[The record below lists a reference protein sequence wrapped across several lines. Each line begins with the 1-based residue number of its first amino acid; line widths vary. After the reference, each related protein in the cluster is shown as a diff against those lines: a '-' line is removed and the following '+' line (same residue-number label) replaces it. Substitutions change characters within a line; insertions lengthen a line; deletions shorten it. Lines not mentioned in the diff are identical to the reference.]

1 MSAPGATAPRL
12 HVAGATLSP
21 HAEFDLPEAAARHA
35 LVRRVQP
42 GHALRLFDGF
52 DGSGTEWPA
61 EVLAITRSAVRVRLG
76 AEAGA
81 LAAAELPLAVTLAF
95 GMPANERVD
104 ALVEKATELGVAA
117 LQPLMSERSVLRLSG
132 ERAERRRAHWQA
144 VAVSACEQC
153 GRARVPVVHAV
164 QDLMHWLQEAGP
176 ARGSRSLHE
185 AEPAR
190 AARWLLSTR
199 DDATPVHEA
208 WTAAAPTPAGRPS
221 HVVLLSG
228 PEGGLGEMEERT
240 AQAAGFVAVT
250 LGPRILRADT
260 APLAA
265 LAWLALSQPA

>member
-1 MSAPGATAPRL
+1 M
-12 HVAGATLSP
+12 
-21 HAEFDLPEAAARHA
+21 
-35 LVRRVQP
+35 VRRLQP
-42 GHALRLFDGF
+42 GDALRLFDGA
-52 DGSGTEWPA
+52 SGRDWPA
-61 EVLAITRSAVRVRLG
+61 AVVAITRRAVTVRLG
-76 AEAGA
+76 GA
-81 LAAAELPLAVTLAF
+81 AVAAAAGELPLAVTLAF
-95 GMPANERVD
+95 GMPANERID
-104 ALVEKATELGVAA
+104 ALVEKATELGVSA
-117 LQPLMSERSVLRLSG
+117 LQPLSTERTVLKLAG
-132 ERAERRRAHWQA
+132 ERAARKREHWQA
-144 VAVSACEQC
+144 IAVSACEQC

-240 AQAAGFVAVT
+240 ARAAGFVAVT